1 MQSRFPFNL
10 LCLIFLMNR
19 ELRKF
24 ITSEIFNQKLS
35 NQFYW
40 ILNIMDYQLK
50 ILNPMLFVSNFR
62 VWN

>member
-1 MQSRFPFNL
+1 
-10 LCLIFLMNR
+10 MNR

-35 NQFYW
+35 KHFCW

-50 ILNPMLFVSNFR
+50 ILNSRLSILNFR

>member
-1 MQSRFPFNL
+1 
-10 LCLIFLMNR
+10 MNR